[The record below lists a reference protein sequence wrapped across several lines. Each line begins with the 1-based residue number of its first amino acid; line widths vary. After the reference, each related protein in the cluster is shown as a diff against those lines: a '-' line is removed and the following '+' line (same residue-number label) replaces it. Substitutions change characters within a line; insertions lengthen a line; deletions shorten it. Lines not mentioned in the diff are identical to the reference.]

1 MYPWPFFL
9 LLAAAS
15 AQVFMVVKYD
25 TMDNVPKNVFN
36 FSLSVVGM
44 NVSVLG
50 CADGYWASLNNSK
63 LLCTECVCST
73 FLDGRNEAFDIVYT

>member
-25 TMDNVPKNVFN
+25 TIDNVPHNIFN
-36 FSLSVVGM
+36 FSLSIVSM
-44 NVSVLG
+44 NVSLLG
-50 CADGYWASLNNSK
+50 CADGYWASVSDGK
-63 LLCTECVCST
+63 LLCTECVCTT
-73 FLDGRNEAFDIVYT
+73 FSYGRNEAFDIVY